1 MPLPHITSGDVFY
14 KRQLWCYNFC
24 IHSAKSGKS
33 HFFMYNETISKK
45 GPNEVISFL
54 HYYIK
59 NILNPNVK
67 KLYLF
72 SDNCSAQNKNKTLL
86 QYLSAIM
93 NTQDFNLKSIIHQYP
108 EPGHSFLP
116 CDRHFAHIE
125 KAKRKLE
132 NVFVPEAYEKLVN
145 ETNKRFNVIHVTQE
159 MIFNFY
165 DYLTPLCKK
174 IITNK
179 DRTKF
184 TIMSYRYIEYTTD
197 GLFCSVSGNS
207 TSKEKFS
214 LVKPGLKLEINEN
227 DIRVLYNSPIK
238 LKKAK
243 FNDVT
248 QLAIKYVPEQYQWFY
263 SGLLSEDNLSE
274 NRDSESDYE

>member
-1 MPLPHITSGDVFY
+1 
-14 KRQLWCYNFC
+14 
-24 IHSAKSGKS
+24 
-33 HFFMYNETISKK
+33 MYNETISKK

-93 NTQDFNLKSIIHQYP
+93 NTQDFKLKSIIHQYP

-132 NVFVPEAYEKLVN
+132 NVFVPEEYEKLVN

-227 DIRVLYNSPIK
+227 DIHVLYYSPIK
-238 LKKAK
+238 LKIAK

-248 QLAIKYVPEQYQWFY
+248 QLASKYVPEQHQWFY
-263 SGLLSEDNLSE
+263 SGLLSEDNSRE
-274 NRDSESDYE
+274 NQDFESDYE